1 MRTNRQLFVLVLL
14 LGLLTGA
21 CSGGGSPSAGGG
33 NAGNG
38 GGGGGGGG
46 IQVTGTWGG
55 TIQITERQQVTIP
68 KPPPTDFLGQ
78 TTTQDRTCTL
88 SGNLT
93 LRLEQQGSSVSASG
107 GGSAGGADCKRIG
120 DAGGRG
126 TVTAGAREIGFS
138 TFDLLG
144 CALVPFTA
152 TVTDD
157 NLTANVV
164 GVAASHPACRI
175 VQGHLQLHRTG

>member
-1 MRTNRQLFVLVLL
+1 MGMRTNRQLFVLVLL

-21 CSGGGSPSAGGG
+21 CSGGGSTSAGAD
-33 NAGNG
+33 NAGN
-38 GGGGGGGG
+38 GGGGGG
-46 IQVTGTWGG
+46 IQVTGTWEG
-55 TIQITERQQVTIP
+55 IIHITERKQVTFP
-68 KPPPTDFLGQ
+68 KPPPTNSPSE
-78 TTTQDRTCTL
+78 TITQDRTCTL

-93 LRLEQQGSSVSASG
+93 LRLEQQGSSVSVSG

-120 DAGGRG
+120 DASGSG

-157 NLTANVV
+157 NLTANVM
-164 GVAASHPACRI
+164 GVAASHSACR
-175 VQGHLQLHRTG
+175 VMQGHLQLHRTG